1 LSQLCS
7 IFLLGYS
14 AVALIALLG
23 APWLV
28 AGLFSG
34 FDQMAQTE
42 VSTLMRILLL
52 QPLLLGLS
60 SLIGVV
66 TQLQHRFVI
75 YALSPLVYNVG
86 IILGA
91 TVFFQWFGLIGLAFG
106 VVVGALGH
114 LLIQLPLIT
123 SSALAFGLT
132 RHINWVL
139 MREIARV
146 AVPRALTLSLGQL
159 HILVLAALASSMT
172 VGSVAV
178 LQFSSNLQSVPLA
191 IIGMSY
197 SVAAFPT
204 LAQMLAEKK
213 HREFNTYVTTALRHI
228 IFWSVPVIALVVVL
242 RAQIVRVLLG
252 SGSFDWA
259 DTRLTAAALALFVIS
274 LSAQAIML
282 LLVRAFYA
290 GGLTK
295 IPFIMTLVGAGIG
308 TAAAVTL
315 SIWFAASAPV
325 ATFFTSLFRLDGVA
339 GVEVL
344 MLPLGFTIGVT
355 IEMLLML
362 IMIRKTFTL
371 SLRSVGYHF
380 LQSCIAAAVGGLVA
394 YATLLFV
401 VEGVNQERF
410 IGILL
415 QGACA
420 GILGIGG
427 IVVTYRLLRSPE
439 LHEIYLAFRSRI
451 FKTDVVA
458 PQTDIL

>member
-1 LSQLCS
+1 
-7 IFLLGYS
+7 
-14 AVALIALLG
+14 
-23 APWLV
+23 
-28 AGLFSG
+28 
-34 FDQMAQTE
+34 MAQTE

-259 DTRLTAAALALFVIS
+259 DTRLTAAALALFV
-274 LSAQAIML
+274 ML